1 MLTWPK
7 PFPKP
12 GRRRDDEPFWDSIAR
27 RRLELQRCGACGRF
41 RYPAAPVCPE
51 CLLEAVEWVPANGNG
66 EVLSWCVFHRQYLEA
81 FPPPHVVVAVRLAE
95 GLIMCG
101 FFQGEVPTDARSE
114 EHTSELQSL
123 MRISYAVFCLK
134 KKN

>member
-12 GRRRDDEPFWDSIAR
+12 VRRRDDEPFWDSIAR

-66 EVLSWCVFHRQYLEA
+66 EVL
-81 FPPPHVVVAVRLAE
+81 
-95 GLIMCG
+95 
-101 FFQGEVPTDARSE
+101 RSE

-123 MRISYAVFCLK
+123 MRSSYAVFCLK
-134 KKN
+134 KKKQTINRT